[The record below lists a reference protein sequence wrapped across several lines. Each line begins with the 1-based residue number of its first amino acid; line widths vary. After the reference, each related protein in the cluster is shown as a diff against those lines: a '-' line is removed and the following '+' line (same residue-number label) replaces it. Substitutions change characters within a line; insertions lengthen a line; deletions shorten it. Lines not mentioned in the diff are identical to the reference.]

1 MHYKLYEEDHDKDYN
16 PESDSESEYESESEG
31 MRTIKPFLIITWCHF
46 QKCQLIEVWKLIVLH
61 LSLSEDAETI
71 VDAKVAIST
80 EVVES
85 TVDSNKG
92 TSPEGV
98 EENIAEE
105 EEAEFTDEEYE
116 SDEEGLET
124 EVEELISSQQ
134 EYAKLNPEQK
144 KKWEDIK
151 AQTAQKDW
159 KGSTMKIN
167 FRNLFSFSMECHMNS
182 SLVLFRYI
190 CCCNFWFNN

>member
-1 MHYKLYEEDHDKDYN
+1 M
-16 PESDSESEYESESEG
+16 
-31 MRTIKPFLIITWCHF
+31 
-46 QKCQLIEVWKLIVLH
+46 
-61 LSLSEDAETI
+61 SEDAETI

-85 TVDSNKG
+85 TVDSTKG

-151 AQTAQKDW
+151 AQTAQKD
-159 KGSTMKIN
+159 
-167 FRNLFSFSMECHMNS
+167 
-182 SLVLFRYI
+182 
-190 CCCNFWFNN
+190 